1 MRNHLLTLL
10 QTVGV
15 WHVSSCCF
23 RIFLHPHVFTV
34 WLQFILMW
42 ISLIFILV
50 SICWTL
56 WIRVFHQFG
65 KFSVIISS
73 NLFLLF
79 SRSSLLYRE
88 SVICVLSLGVPQS
101 FGLCLLFC
109 FLFCSSGCLLSR
121 VFVFKNAHFFPHLP
135 KCAVELPF
143 MIFFFIS
150 IIGLFQLEN
159 FCLLPI
165 YNCSLFIAIFILF
178 LYHFPDLH

>member
-10 QTVGV
+10 QTVGL

-42 ISLIFILV
+42 LSLIFILV

-56 WIRVFHQFG
+56 WICVFHQFG

-79 SRSSLLYRE
+79 SRFIGSLWYVSCLMVFHSPSGSVHCSVSFFVLQAAYFQDSLSSRMLTFSPICQNVLLN
-88 SVICVLSLGVPQS
+88 SP
-101 FGLCLLFC
+101 
-109 FLFCSSGCLLSR
+109 SR
-121 VFVFKNAHFFPHLP
+121 
-135 KCAVELPF
+135 
-143 MIFFFIS
+143 FFFSIS
-150 IIGLFQLEN
+150 VIGLFQLEN

-165 YNCSLFIAIFILF
+165 HNCSLFIAIFILF